1 MERKVLFIAS
11 TYSHIVNFHRPYL
24 KRFRDEG
31 FFVCVASGGKVM
43 DIPEADEIL
52 HLPFQKSFTSPDNF
66 KAALILRQKIKREGY
81 CLLAAHTS
89 LASFFARLALFGL
102 AERPFVINM
111 AHGYLFD
118 DQTPWLKRNVLL
130 AAEKITASKT
140 DLLLVMNDYDYET
153 AQKYKLGH
161 KTGLVPSV
169 GVDFSRLDKISPDL
183 RQTIREKYRVKDN
196 DVLLLYAAEFSTRK
210 SQSVLIRAL
219 EYLPQNVF
227 LALAGDGATRGKCE
241 ELAHKLGVENR
252 TLFLGY
258 TPNVAQWQKAADIA
272 VSASR
277 SEGLPFNVIE
287 AMHAGTPVV
296 ASRVKGHTDLI
307 DDGKSGL
314 LYSYGDEKELAEQI
328 TLLLKSPDVKQRI
341 VKTAREKVKPY
352 GLDNVF
358 NNVWG
363 YYAEALADAS
373 PLKEAAANGYK
384 AVLDHE

>member
-1 MERKVLFIAS
+1 MKRKVLFIAS

-66 KAALILRQKIKREGY
+66 KATLILRQKIKREGY

-118 DQTPWLKRNVLL
+118 NQTPWLKRNVLL
-130 AAEKITASKT
+130 AAEKITAPKT

-153 AQKYKLGH
+153 AQKYKLGQ
-161 KTGLVPSV
+161 KTGLVPGV

-183 RQTIREKYRVKDN
+183 RRAIREKYGVKDN
-196 DVLLLYAAEFSTRK
+196 DVLLLYAAEFSARK

-227 LALAGDGATRGKCE
+227 LALAGNGATRGKCE
-241 ELAHKLGVENR
+241 ELARKLGVENR
-252 TLFLGY
+252 TFFLGY

-287 AMHAGTPVV
+287 AMHAETPVV

-307 DDGKSGL
+307 DNGKSGL
-314 LYSYGDEKELAEQI
+314 LYSYGDEKDLAEQI
-328 TLLLKSPDVKQRI
+328 TLLLKSPDLERQI
-341 VKTAREKVKPY
+341 VKTAREKVEP
-352 GLDNVF
+352 LRLENAF
-358 NNVWG
+358 NNVWS
-363 YYAEALADAS
+363 YYAEGIANSGQCDSPGSAIAALG
-373 PLKEAAANGYK
+373 NR
-384 AVLDHE
+384 